1 MLRRA
6 GIGFGVIAV
15 LSDLSQGAAGDLY
28 RFACELGCDRL
39 GVNLAEKKGVYT
51 GGQEDS
57 GADAVALWQE
67 LTACLQADP
76 RLRIRELDHAYT
88 YVREEL
94 AGTAVQRA
102 SRPVSLL
109 PLVTWDGHFLPV
121 GPELAGFCSPRLGEF
136 IGRDDALRALTDGV
150 KACGACWPDSE
161 LGLLD

>member
-57 GADAVALWQE
+57 GADAVAFWQE

-121 GPELAGFCSPRLGEF
+121 GPEQRASAHPASVSSSAGTMHCGRSPTG
-136 IGRDDALRALTDGV
+136 GRPA
-150 KACGACWPDSE
+150 ACRPDSE